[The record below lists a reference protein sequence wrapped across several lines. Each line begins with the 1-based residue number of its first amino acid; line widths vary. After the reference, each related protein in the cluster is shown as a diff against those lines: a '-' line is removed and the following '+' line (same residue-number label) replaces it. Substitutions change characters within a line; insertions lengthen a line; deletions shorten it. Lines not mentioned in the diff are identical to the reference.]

1 MSVARLS
8 CRLVLLAIGLFAA
21 TPTARAGPITLDF
34 SEPGVGPFDPN
45 FFADRGV
52 VFQPGLS
59 VGFILGDEAL
69 VQAPSLESRQSSLS
83 RFLEASSRT
92 TSGSSR
98 SRSRQAPNT
107 SAIFPSRRLIKNTFI
122 IDAIGVTLNSL
133 SSTGLRYI
141 TVDLALPEPASSFLL
156 FNQLVCGGGLCFGR
170 FPEFGLG
177 EMTIG
182 PAPERPPVVPEPS
195 AIGLLAFGLATAGVL
210 RRVWK

>member
-69 VQAPSLESRQSSLS
+69 VSSAFFGEPPEFSQSISGSFLTDDVGFISIAVAPSSQYLS
-83 RFLEASSRT
+83 NFSIAALD
-92 TSGSSR
+92 
-98 SRSRQAPNT
+98 QKHLYY
-107 SAIFPSRRLIKNTFI
+107 RRNWCN
-122 IDAIGVTLNSL
+122 VEQ
-133 SSTGLRYI
+133 
-141 TVDLALPEPASSFLL
+141 PELD
-156 FNQLVCGGGLCFGR
+156 
-170 FPEFGLG
+170 
-177 EMTIG
+177 G
-182 PAPERPPVVPEPS
+182 PPLYH
-195 AIGLLAFGLATAGVL
+195 G
-210 RRVWK
+210 

>member
-1 MSVARLS
+1 MSISPRS
-8 CRLVLLAIGLFAA
+8 CRSVLLAVGLFAA
-21 TPTARAGPITLDF
+21 TPTARAETITLDF

-59 VGFILGDEAL
+59 VGSILGDEAL
-69 VQAPSLESRQSSLS
+69 VSSAFFGEPPEFSQSISGSFLTDDVGFISIAVAPSSQYLS
-83 RFLEASSRT
+83 NFHIAALD
-92 TSGSSR
+92 
-98 SRSRQAPNT
+98 Q
-107 SAIFPSRRLIKNTFI
+107 NTFI

-195 AIGLLAFGLATAGVL
+195 ALGLLAVGLATAGVL